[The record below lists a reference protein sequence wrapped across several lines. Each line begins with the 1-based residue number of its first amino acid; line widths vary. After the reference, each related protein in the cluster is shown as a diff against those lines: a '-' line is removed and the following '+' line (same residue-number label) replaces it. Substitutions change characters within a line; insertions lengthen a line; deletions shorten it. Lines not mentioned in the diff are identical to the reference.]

1 MAEAKGTRYHKLRI
15 FAGQLLAA
23 VQSTVVSVAESATTK
38 QVLRLTLGNLDIKGK
53 PDNFELV
60 EVCYRD
66 SLVDNDSERV
76 LNFSE
81 HPVQVQQGWRKLP
94 PKIRTK
100 YRLFIREKIFE
111 EDQERRELLI
121 RHWMDCHESV
131 RNCKEIDFD
140 LESKLPDDDLCRL
153 PRLSEQTLLEYLERR
168 FSQGRIYTYVG
179 EILIAVNP
187 FRFFPV
193 YNPKFINAYTN
204 RNLGSLPPHIFAIA
218 DVAFH
223 RMLRERKGQC
233 VVISGESGS
242 GKTESTKLLV
252 HHLTSLG
259 LKTQASNSS
268 VEKTILGVGPVLEA
282 FGNAKT
288 AYNNNSSRFGKFTQI
303 KFREDGAVCGA
314 ALRKYLLE
322 KSRIVSQAPLERN
335 YHVFYYLLAGAST
348 EDKEVLHLTNPEEY
362 FYLNQN
368 ECYSLEAI
376 DEVYEFLRL
385 QKSMEMVGFTPD
397 VQKKIFCVLAA
408 VLHIGNVNISRRPGH
423 EEATIKDNEDLTV
436 VCDLLS
442 VTRQNVVDVLTTKKT
457 KTRNE
462 QFIVPYK
469 YHEALATRDAMAKA
483 LYGTLFDWIVLQ
495 VNHALAVKQLNVKE
509 GCSIG
514 VLDIFG
520 FEDYQHNSFEQF
532 CINFANEKL
541 QFYFNKHVFKLEQ
554 DEYVSEG
561 IEWRNVEF
569 VDNAVC
575 LELICGRPT
584 GLLNLIDE
592 ESSFPG
598 ASETSLLDKLNKNH
612 SGHKYYEQSL
622 IEQAFVIK
630 HYAGSV
636 KYSIQRFLDKNRD
649 LMRPDIL
656 SVLKN
661 SNSRFIRD
669 LLGADPLAMYRW
681 SILRSFFKA
690 VHAFKIAGK
699 QYRANGRAD
708 DRAFS
713 RKRKSLTVPWGSRLN
728 SFDGEEDSIPNREA
742 ASLFR
747 KASRAVRRMHS
758 KPATKP
764 LEKIRQGLETKRDM
778 TVRTFDYLFRSQQRG
793 KGVPKNPPTV
803 SAQFQSSLNRLME
816 IIEEAQPFFIRCI
829 RSNAE
834 KAPLKFDR
842 DLVVRQLR
850 YTGMLETVRIRTL
863 GYQWRFEFEEFVKRY
878 SLLLPRKENGILR
891 EEMPGILDSLGLDPG
906 EYQMGRE
913 KVFLRDSQHSL
924 LQSRLHSEQV
934 NKICILQRWIRG
946 VLQRRHF
953 VVQRSAAVII
963 QAAWRGYLVRADLEM
978 DALAALRI
986 QSCWRMYLARRD
998 YLVLRDRIILLQSHV
1013 KGYLERKRHVDR
1025 LQQHKELAHQKTT
1038 NNTHATHAPE
1048 KTHARSLSRSMSDPS
1063 RYVKVFHSEDRLSSD
1078 EDQAGNAKTAEETTN
1093 GNEENPWLPRERSFS
1108 KVKDMTKM
1116 FENTLTPNEATT
1128 KVSRQRSNSEPN
1140 SPEPKRHTKLPDIQL
1155 DQQNTLRHA
1164 YSELSP
1170 IHSPKSPNSTSSGDL
1185 PDNLKAPT
1193 FSRKITSSI
1202 RRRLSSR
1209 AKSGQRLSASDVLDD
1224 RSPKSPPIEV
1234 NFGEPSFPGTLNR
1247 GDYAVGKVKRGFLR
1261 KIGKSNSFRRKSDS
1275 NLNKFSVK
1283 RSDMDGLARSPED
1296 ITKALK
1302 QTKIVSCAITPA
1314 PVHWKNSGNE
1324 ILKGNDELGELEA
1337 FLMKKVSML
1346 DKEENKRD
1354 TIVDRVFRKALQEF
1368 HTQLITTYSVI
1379 MKGDTSFALKY
1390 EDLMGQ
1396 FEYTLNKVI
1405 KRERIVENFPVIM
1418 GVNAFAGVLSEFVS
1432 SRTLSPSKPAKQ
1444 HKKAHVKK
1452 RKSSEPT
1459 EFNGHK
1465 FSATQFSIPT
1475 FCEHCNGLIW
1485 GLEKGFVCQE
1495 CKFTC
1500 HKKCHTKSQNICR
1513 KGISKRKGK
1522 TKLFGG
1528 ELSCLI
1534 SSDQSVPPLVDK
1546 LIQDIEKRG
1555 FYTEGLYRKS
1565 PSNVAVKKLKNEIC
1579 TFGIETV
1586 NLEVLNVHVVAG
1598 VLKMF
1603 FRELAVPVITADFYT
1618 DFMRTADLSDEKL
1631 RLKSLCALVQ
1641 KLPRASRCTLERL
1654 VVHLARITQH
1664 QEENRMNANALAIIW
1679 AQCVME
1685 PPPGMSALESMR
1697 DVDKQARC
1705 LETLILGQLNKI
1717 RSTINNIRVLEKATD
1732 SAHQR
1737 LSVLNLTKGEK
1748 GVVGKDVEGEEQ
1760 ELRQELFEL
1769 GERRALLTEK
1779 LASLGPDNPRLGD
1792 SEEDLASDDFQT
1804 DDDLDGGGDEEER
1817 EEYAIT
1823 FDLPATPVQLSHLTK
1838 NRARQPVK
1846 RRRPT
1851 RVKLREKLV

>member
-1 MAEAKGTRYHKLRI
+1 MAEGKGIRYHKLRI

-23 VQSTVVSVAESATTK
+23 VQSTVVLVTDSANTK
-38 QVLRLTLGNLDIKGK
+38 QVIRLTLGNLDIKGK

-66 SLVDNDSERV
+66 SVLDNQSERV

-81 HPVQVQQGWRKLP
+81 HPVRVQQGWKKLP
-94 PKIRTK
+94 PKVRTK
-100 YRLFIREKIFE
+100 YRLFIREKVFE
-111 EDQERRELLI
+111 DDQDKPELLR

-131 RNCKEIDFD
+131 RNCKELDFD

-153 PRLSEQTLLEYLERR
+153 PTLSEQTLLEYLEQR

-187 FRFFPV
+187 FRFFPM

-223 RMLRERKGQC
+223 RMLQEKKSQC

-252 HHLTSLG
+252 HHLTALG

-322 KSRIVSQAPLERN
+322 KSRIVSQAPSERN
-335 YHVFYYLLAGAST
+335 YHVFYYLLAGASA
-348 EDKEVLHLTNPEEY
+348 EDKEELHLTKPEEY

-385 QKSMEMVGFTPD
+385 QKSMEMVGFTSD
-397 VQKKIFCVLAA
+397 VQKKIFCILAA

-423 EEATIKDNEDLTV
+423 EEAAIKDSEDLTIV
-436 VCDLLS
+436 SDLLS
-442 VTRQNVVDVLTTKKT
+442 VTRRNVVDVLTTKKT

-469 YHEALATRDAMAKA
+469 YHEAIATRDAMAKA

-495 VNHALAVKQLNVKE
+495 VNHALAVKQSNVKE

-554 DEYVSEG
+554 EEYVSEG
-561 IEWRNVEF
+561 IDWRTVDF
-569 VDNAVC
+569 VDNAAC

-598 ASETSLLDKLNKNH
+598 ASETSLLDKLNKNQ
-612 SGHKYYEQSL
+612 SGHKYYDQSL

-636 KYSIQRFLDKNRD
+636 KYDIQGFLDKNRD

-681 SILRSFFKA
+681 SILRSFFRA
-690 VHAFKIAGK
+690 VHAFRMAGK
-699 QYRANGRAD
+699 QYRANGRND
-708 DRAFS
+708 DRVLN
-713 RKRKSLTVPWGSRLN
+713 RKRKSVTVPRGSRLN
-728 SFDGEEDSIPNREA
+728 TVDGEEGDDLPSRDA
-742 ASLFR
+742 ASIFR

-758 KPATKP
+758 SKPATKP
-764 LEKIRQGLETKRDM
+764 LSKIRQGLETKRDM

-829 RSNAE
+829 RSNAD

-863 GYQWRFEFEEFVKRY
+863 GYQWRFPFQEFVKRY
-878 SLLLPRKENGILR
+878 CLLLPQKENGSLR
-891 EEMPGILDSLGLDPG
+891 EEMPSILESLGLDPR

-934 NKICILQRWIRG
+934 RKICILQRWIRG

-953 VVQRSAAVII
+953 IRQRNAAIII

-978 DALAALRI
+978 QSLAALRI
-986 QSCWRMYLARRD
+986 QSLWRMYMARHR
-998 YLVLRDRIILLQSHV
+998 YIGVRDRIILLQSHAR
-1013 KGYLERKRHVDR
+1013 GYLERKRHVER
-1025 LQQHKELAHQKTT
+1025 IQQHKELMLHRNSNSTSVTPRQ
-1038 NNTHATHAPE
+1038 E
-1048 KTHARSLSRSMSDPS
+1048 KTHSRSLSRSMSDPS
-1063 RYVKVFHSEDRLSSD
+1063 RYNKVFYSEDELMSD
-1078 EDQAGNAKTAEETTN
+1078 EERIENKKIAEKTMN
-1093 GNEENPWLPRERSFS
+1093 GEEENPWLPRERSTS
-1108 KVKDMTKM
+1108 KVKGISQM
-1116 FENTLTPNEATT
+1116 FENSLAQNEAAT
-1128 KVSRQRSNSEPN
+1128 KMNRQRSNSEPN
-1140 SPEPKRHTKLPDIQL
+1140 SPELKRNARTPDVVLEPTKP
-1155 DQQNTLRHA
+1155 LRHA

-1170 IHSPKSPNSTSSGDL
+1170 IHSPTSPTTEDHPSDI
-1185 PDNLKAPT
+1185 KAAT
-1193 FSRKITSSI
+1193 FSRKFTSSI
-1202 RRRLSSR
+1202 RRRLSSKGK
-1209 AKSGQRLSASDVLDD
+1209 AGQRFSASDVLDD
-1224 RSPKSPPIEV
+1224 RSSRSPPNEV
-1234 NFGEPSFPGTLNR
+1234 EYVKSAFPGTLNR
-1247 GDYAVGKVKRGFLR
+1247 VEHGGKMKKGFLR
-1261 KIGKSNSFRRKSDS
+1261 KIARSNSLRRRSDS
-1275 NLNKFSVK
+1275 NLNKMTVK
-1283 RSDMDGLARSPED
+1283 KTDMDGSSASHED
-1296 ITKALK
+1296 LTKALK
-1302 QTKIVSCAITPA
+1302 HTKIVSCALTPVPA
-1314 PVHWKNSGNE
+1314 QWKNTGNKFV
-1324 ILKGNDELGELEA
+1324 KGNDELGELEA

-1346 DKEENKRD
+1346 NKEENKRD
-1354 TIVDRVFRKALQEF
+1354 TIVDRVFRKSLEEF
-1368 HTQLITTYSVI
+1368 HMQLISTYSVL
-1379 MKGDTSFALKY
+1379 MKGDTSFTLKY
-1390 EDLMGQ
+1390 EDVMGQ
-1396 FEYTLNKVI
+1396 FEFTLNKI
-1405 KRERIVENFPVIM
+1405 IRRERIIDRFPVIM
-1418 GVNAFAGVLSEFVS
+1418 GVNAFAGVLSEFIT
-1432 SRTLSPSKPAKQ
+1432 SRTLSSSKPPKQ
-1444 HKKAHVKK
+1444 HKKPVKK
-1452 RKSSEPT
+1452 RKSSELI

-1465 FSATQFSIPT
+1465 FSTTQFSIPT
-1475 FCEHCNGLIW
+1475 FCEHCGGFIW

-1495 CKFTC
+1495 CRFTC

-1513 KGISKRKGK
+1513 KRSAKKKGK
-1522 TKLFGG
+1522 TQLFGG
-1528 ELSCLI
+1528 DLSCLV
-1534 SSDQSVPPLVDK
+1534 SDENSVPALVDK

-1555 FYTEGLYRKS
+1555 LYTEGLYRKS
-1565 PSNVAVKKLKNEIC
+1565 PSNVAVKKLKNDVC
-1579 TFGIETV
+1579 TLGIDSV
-1586 NLEVLNVHVVAG
+1586 NLEELTVHVVAG
-1598 VLKMF
+1598 LLKLF
-1603 FRELAVPVITADFYT
+1603 FRELSVPVITADFYT
-1618 DFMRTADLSDEKL
+1618 DFMRTAELSDEKV
-1631 RLKSLCALVQ
+1631 RLQALCTLVQ
-1641 KLPRASRCTLERL
+1641 KLPQASRCTLERL
-1654 VVHLARITQH
+1654 VFHLARITQH

-1679 AQCVME
+1679 AQCVIE
-1685 PPPGMSALESMR
+1685 TPPGMSALESMR
-1697 DVDKQARC
+1697 DVDKQAKC

-1717 RSTINNIRVLEKATD
+1717 RSTINNIRVLDKATD

-1737 LSVLNLTKGEK
+1737 LSVLNFNKR
-1748 GVVGKDVEGEEQ
+1748 GKKLFENDLEGEAHELNQ
-1760 ELRQELFEL
+1760 EIFEL
-1769 GERRALLTEK
+1769 QERRALLTEK
-1779 LASLGPDNPRLGD
+1779 LTSLGSANPRLAD

-1804 DDDLDGGGDEEER
+1804 DDDLEGVGDEEQA

-1823 FDLPATPVQLSHLTK
+1823 FDLPATPVQLSQLTK
-1838 NRARQPVK
+1838 NRAKQPVG

-1851 RVKLREKLV
+1851 RSKLREHMVES